1 MTTFLQ
7 TLDQAWPGST
17 KIADYTAF
25 LQDSA
30 APGPGYY
37 WPMTILVLLAVFY
50 CIIFFNRIA
59 LASSLSLRTFF
70 SSSEKIQ
77 NICENQTSLSAVN
90 AACVI
95 CLPVLVMLL
104 FNRGW
109 TGMDLSWLC
118 VAFIAFL
125 IIRVIA
131 FEFIA
136 WYKGTDGVFDTIRNS
151 WKVTMVAAVLLAIPS
166 FVIPMFF
173 GQEYAGFAR
182 SFFLAV
188 FTGCFL
194 IYCGRACKYL
204 LEAGFSIF
212 FCFLYLCAL
221 ELLPAGLLISAIIS
235 L

>member
-1 MTTFLQ
+1 MFFLQ
-7 TLDQAWPGST
+7 TIDEAWPGSS
-17 KIADYTAF
+17 KIAAYAEHIAD
-25 LQDSA
+25 
-30 APGPGYY
+30 APGPGYS
-37 WPMTILVLLAVFY
+37 WPMTILVLLAVLY
-50 CIIFFNRIA
+50 CIFFFNRIA
-59 LASSLSLRTFF
+59 LASTLSLRTFF
-70 SSSEKIQ
+70 GSSDKIQ
-77 NICENQTSLSAVN
+77 NITENQTSLSALN
-90 AACVI
+90 TACVV

-125 IIRVIA
+125 LVRVLIFA
-131 FEFIA
+131 FIS
-136 WYKGTDGVFDTIRNS
+136 WYKGGSDVFDTIQNS
-151 WKVTMVAAVLLAIPS
+151 GKVVLMAAVLLAIPS
-166 FVIPMFF
+166 FVIPLLF
-173 GQEYAGFAR
+173 GQEYSGFAR

-188 FTGCFL
+188 VTFCFVL
-194 IYCGRACKYL
+194 YLVRAVKYL